1 MYYVTNIQNYR
12 KKIIKAD
19 QICAKNTHIDLSLRH
34 KKKTLKMIW
43 NEISNVL

>member
-1 MYYVTNIQNYR
+1 MYYVTNIKNYR

-34 KKKTLKMIW
+34 KKKNT
-43 NEISNVL
+43 